1 MRGPKL
7 RGWPALAAVA
17 VATASTLGGFT
28 PARAAVPVSKVG
40 WWTRSPSPP
49 AVPEG
54 GLSVGVAPDGNLSV
68 AAIGLETAGG
78 AAQAKVTLKETSDS
92 QGAQAASLQ
101 VCTTSDEWGAESG
114 GDITTSPRPTCPKDP
129 LLLKRADDGT
139 WSADVASL
147 IASQHGEVSIMIV
160 PAPSAAPVPGVQTAA
175 YQVSFDK
182 PVVDGSVLPDTS
194 SSSSSDSF
202 ASDTSTQS
210 NPSFAAPET
219 SIESSP
225 AFGAPVGNNPS
236 AVLPPT
242 QAPAAVTS
250 SNAGGGQVS
259 FPVNAIG
266 ADTKNPSRI
275 VIIGFVL
282 LSLLVGAAA
291 AAVRWGQEQGVFERL
306 LPSGGSGML
315 QPPSD

>member
-1 MRGPKL
+1 MRGKL
-7 RGWPALAAVA
+7 RGWPALAAVG
-17 VATASTLGGFT
+17 VAMASSLGGFT
-28 PARAAVPVSKVG
+28 PAHAAVPVSKVG

-49 AVPEG
+49 TVPEG

-68 AAIGLETAGG
+68 AAIGLDTAGG

-92 QGAQAASLQ
+92 QGAPTATLQ

-114 GDITTSPRPTCPKDP
+114 GDITTAPRPTCPQDP

-139 WSADVASL
+139 WTADVASL
-147 IASQHGEVSIMIV
+147 IASQTGEVSIMIV

-182 PVVDGSVLPDTS
+182 PAVDGAVLPDTS
-194 SSSSSDSF
+194 SDTSSDSF
-202 ASDTSTQS
+202 ATDTSSQS

-225 AFGAPVGNNPS
+225 AFGAPVGNTPS
-236 AVLPPT
+236 AVLPPA
-242 QAPAAVTS
+242 QAPASVTS
-250 SNAGGGQVS
+250 PNAGGGQVS

-266 ADTKNPSRI
+266 ADSKNPSRI
-275 VIIGFVL
+275 ALIGLVL
-282 LSLLVGAAA
+282 ISLLVGAAA
-291 AAVRWGQEQGVFERL
+291 AAIRWAQAEGKLERL
-306 LPSGGSGML
+306 LPSGGGGML
-315 QPPSD
+315 QPPAS

>member
-1 MRGPKL
+1 MRGPRL
-7 RGWPALAAVA
+7 RGWPVLAAVTI
-17 VATASTLGGFT
+17 ATASTLGGFT
-28 PARAAVPVSKVG
+28 PAHAAVPVSKVG

-49 AVPEG
+49 TVPEG

-68 AAIGLETAGG
+68 AAIGLDTAGG

-101 VCTTSDEWGAESG
+101 ICTTNDEWSAESG
-114 GDITTSPRPTCPKDP
+114 GDITTAPRPTCSQDP

-139 WSADVASL
+139 WTADVASL
-147 IASQHGEVSIMIV
+147 IASQSGEVSIMIV

-182 PVVDGSVLPDTS
+182 PAVEGSVLPDTS
-194 SSSSSDSF
+194 SDDSSSFATDSSSSQSF
-202 ASDTSTQS
+202 V
-210 NPSFAAPET
+210 PPET

-242 QAPAAVTS
+242 QAPASVTS
-250 SNAGGGQVS
+250 PNAGGGRVN
-259 FPVNAIG
+259 FPVNGIG
-266 ADTKNPSRI
+266 AETKNPSRV

-282 LSLLVGAAA
+282 LSLFVGAAA
-291 AAVRWGQEQGVFERL
+291 AAVRWAQEQGTFERL

>member
-17 VATASTLGGFT
+17 VATASTVGGFT
-28 PARAAVPVSKVG
+28 PAHAAVPVSKVG

-49 AVPEG
+49 TVPEG

-68 AAIGLETAGG
+68 AAIGLDTAGG

-92 QGAQAASLQ
+92 QAAQTASLQ
-101 VCTTSDEWGAESG
+101 VCTTSDEWSAESG
-114 GDITTSPRPTCPKDP
+114 GDITTAPRPTCPQDP

-139 WSADVASL
+139 WTADVASL

-194 SSSSSDSF
+194 SDSSSSSL
-202 ASDTSTQS
+202 ATDTSTQS
-210 NPSFAAPET
+210 SPSFAAPET

-225 AFGAPVGNNPS
+225 AFGAPVGNNPT

-250 SNAGGGQVS
+250 PNAGGGQVS
-259 FPVNAIG
+259 FPVRNVG
-266 ADTKNPSRI
+266 AETKNPSRLVI
-275 VIIGFVL
+275 VGFVL

-291 AAVRWGQEQGVFERL
+291 AAVRWAQEAGTFDRL
-306 LPSGGSGML
+306 LPSGGGGML
-315 QPPSD
+315 QAPRD